1 MAGKGAGQ
9 GKCCCGGC
17 WSPPTDPRAAT
28 TADPVE
34 VQAFCCRCIPRFLC
48 WSIGDAY
55 GTSYTLL
62 SRDCSS
68 TGEDGQPY
76 TGGPIQFRGNMTV
89 NGDLRT
95 IVVRLEVDS
104 YGVCSIV
111 WSIAETGDSGS
122 REIDHADVYDGV
134 AAACYNFG
142 GTWELY
148 DGSTLTLEPPEGFD
162 ISSHI
167 ACGGCSCICKCLCI
181 SVLSQAPDGTVTI
194 VGTNEVVCG
203 VVETASVSNCA
214 GTRTAQVSSGS
225 WTTYEG
231 WQVILPGGAEGPP
244 ESCTVSTG
252 TEVSYAPCTL
262 PAILY
267 FADEEIHIINAAS
280 GDVVAV
286 YQWNI
291 EDRTPIRVSW
301 VGYVLGE
308 AATAYFQAY
317 NWSTTAWD
325 ALGSQA
331 GQAAAGWKFQR
342 YQLGADYVGTGVNEG
357 IVKIRVSAENATSL
371 STDMLRLQTTRCCK
385 LELLPPVEPA
395 ETLTKCDLS
404 DPSNCPTVFH
414 AWQFEDVDGVLWYVS
429 IDCAWCG
436 SQCGSVFT
444 ACCDRPVPRT
454 LFAEVTVDC
463 PSCITTFVVPLL
475 ANEAGSIWDG
485 SGLMCTEP
493 FSLSLSCDGTTWHIQ
508 TTAGPGACS
517 FSGDATTAECE
528 PLYLVFS
535 GFYAGGIGCC
545 GFGSMDTMVAITIV
559 VFE

>member
-1 MAGKGAGQ
+1 MRYRVLSMAAALLLVSHGGWAQPQTQTSSATPAGAANGPES
-9 GKCCCGGC
+9 GE
-17 WSPPTDPRAAT
+17 
-28 TADPVE
+28 VE
-34 VQAFCCRCIPRFLC
+34 VGAQVSGIDGDEARYQRYRDDRNGVFSNLRF
-48 WSIGDAY
+48 SRQTESYMFDASLRKAGFRDQRY
-55 GTSYTLL
+55 AASYRGARAWFDFTF
-62 SRDCSS
+62 
-68 TGEDGQPY
+68 TGMPLNYSFMTRTPY
-76 TGGPIQFRGNMTV
+76 MR
-89 NGDLRT
+89 
-95 IVVRLEVDS
+95 
-104 YGVCSIV
+104 
-111 WSIAETGDSGS
+111 
-122 REIDHADVYDGV
+122 
-134 AAACYNFG
+134 
-142 GTWELY
+142 